1 MCIDININVCEVIR
15 SKMCGIF
22 AYLFSDTQKRI
33 NRSSILTNAIFSQH
47 RGPDNTTIKMSDPN
61 HIFVFHRLCINDQS
75 NMGNQPMNHGDF
87 TLICNGEIYNHLEL
101 QKNYDLQCASK
112 SDCEVIIHMCA
123 KFGIERT
130 VRELDGV
137 FAFVLY
143 NKKEQV
149 YHIARDPVGVRS
161 LYIGRTTDG
170 DTVCS
175 SELKSIHSLSK
186 EIQLFPPGSFCT
198 IPVNNVGPIEYEQF
212 YNYVYPLCNHSE
224 EKQAKTVLDLL
235 IKAVKK
241 RMMSDREIGCFLSGG
256 LDSSIVTALVASCM
270 PDNDPSKLHTFSIG
284 MEGSTDIL
292 AARAVANHVGTTHHE
307 IIVTKEEMIAAL
319 PEVVRQIESYDTTT
333 VRAST
338 PMYLLSKWIKQNTN
352 IAVIFSGEGSDELS
366 GSYLYFHNAPSPEA
380 FQEESIRLVKDLHYF
395 DVLRCDKSTAGAG
408 LEVRVP
414 FLDKE
419 FVQAYM
425 SVPPSIRMPRKKI
438 EKYFLRKI
446 CEDYLP
452 ESIVWR
458 TKEAF
463 SDGVSSVS
471 DSWYSIIQ
479 NFVETK
485 MSDSKFLLC
494 KTMNKVNPPQ
504 SKESAYYRVLFEKN
518 YPGCSGTIPYYWLP
532 KWSGDV
538 TDPSARV
545 LESLYGDGVT
555 I

>member
-1 MCIDININVCEVIR
+1 
-15 SKMCGIF
+15 MCGIF
-22 AYLFSDTQKRI
+22 TYLFSDAQKRA
-33 NRSSILTNAIFSQH
+33 NSESILTNAILSQH
-47 RGPDNTTIKMSDPN
+47 RGPDNTTIQMNDIN
-61 HIFVFHRLCINDQS
+61 HTFVFHRLRINDQS
-75 NMGNQPMNHGDF
+75 NMGNQPMNHGDL
-87 TLICNGEIYNHLEL
+87 TLICNGEIYNHIEL
-101 QKNYDLQCASK
+101 QDKYDLKCESK

-123 KFGIERT
+123 KFGMERT

-143 NKKEQV
+143 NKRKRV

-161 LYIGRTTDG
+161 LYIGRSCDG

-175 SELKSIHSLSK
+175 SELKSIHNLVNSA
-186 EIQLFPPGSFCT
+186 QLFPPGSYCT
-198 IPVNNVGPIEYEQF
+198 LPVHHKGPIEYKRF
-212 YNYVYPLCNHSE
+212 YEYTYPLSDKTE
-224 EKQAKTVLDLL
+224 EELTETVRELL
-235 IKAVKK
+235 IKAVQK

-256 LDSSIVTALVASCM
+256 LDSSIVTAFVAKCM
-270 PDNDPSKLHTFSIG
+270 PGNDPSKLHTFSIG
-284 MEGSTDIL
+284 MEGSTDVL
-292 AARAVANHVGTTHHE
+292 AAREVANHIGTTHHE
-307 IIVTKEEMIAAL
+307 VIVSKEEMLAAL
-319 PEVVRQIESYDTTT
+319 PDVIYQIESYDTTT

-338 PMYLLSKWIKQNTN
+338 PMYLLSKWIKENTD
-352 IAVIFSGEGSDELS
+352 ITVIFSGEGSDELS

-380 FQEESIRLVKDLHYF
+380 FQEETIRLVEDLQYF
-395 DVLRCDKSTAGAG
+395 DVLRCDKSTAVAG

-425 SVPPSIRMPRKKI
+425 GVPPSIRMPRKRI

-452 ESIVWR
+452 KSIVWR

-463 SDGVSSVS
+463 SDGVSSTS

-485 MSDSKFLLC
+485 MDDSKFLLC

-518 YPGCSGTIPYYWLP
+518 YPGSSGTIPYYWLP